1 MVGEAGEPDSGAGGH
16 APLTGAMKGPFL
28 VKFARKGPFIART
41 WWSLK
46 LSGVLALA
54 DRERA
59 DLLRQIQLMAD
70 QIATATRS
78 RNDLI
83 CKAFSIGV
91 PQRRIALYA
100 QVNQATVSRIIAQAR
115 VAEDSVV
122 VGR

>member
-1 MVGEAGEPDSGAGGH
+1 M
-16 APLTGAMKGPFL
+16 
-28 VKFARKGPFIART
+28 
-41 WWSLK
+41 
-46 LSGVLALA
+46 SGVLALA

-70 QIATATRS
+70 QIATATRL

-91 PQRRIALYA
+91 PQRRIAQHA

-115 VAEDSVV
+115 VAEDSVA
-122 VGR
+122 GEG